1 MRHGGPLI
9 DQLLGLLGRGKVYD
23 LAQPYFTGMPHHPV
37 HPPYLYSLAKKHGD
51 YVTPGGVSSASEAM
65 ALGGHVGTH
74 IDAFCHFSRDG
85 RLHDG
90 TAAEDVQSYGGGL
103 KRLSVDTIAPIF
115 RRGVLLDI
123 AAQAGVDE
131 LPVDF
136 SVGVEHLERAAAA
149 TGVVVREGDVVLI
162 RTGWARFWNDPAR
175 YIAEVRGPGPEIE
188 AARWM
193 SARRVFAAGSD
204 TIAFEK
210 VPAREMPVHVH
221 FLVESGIHIIE
232 ALNME
237 HLARDRV
244 YEFLFAAVPL
254 KILGG
259 TGSPIRPV
267 AIAFPG

>member
-1 MRHGGPLI
+1 MI
-9 DQLLGLLGRGKVYD
+9 EQLLSLLGRGKVYD

-51 YVTPGGVSSASEAM
+51 YVTVGGVSSASEAIG
-65 ALGGHVGTH
+65 LGGHVGTH

-85 RLHDG
+85 RLQDG
-90 TAAEDVQSYGGGL
+90 TSAADVQSYGGGL
-103 KRLSVDTIAPIF
+103 KRLSVETIAPIF

-123 AAQAGVDE
+123 AANAGVDE

-136 SVGVEHLERAAAA
+136 SVSAERLQSAAANA
-149 TGVVVREGDVVLI
+149 EVEVREGDVVLL
-162 RTGWARFWNDPAR
+162 RTGWARLWNDPAR
-175 YIAEVRGPGPEIE
+175 YIAEVRGPGPEIA
-188 AARWM
+188 AARWL
-193 SARRVFAAGSD
+193 SERRVFAAGSD

-210 VPAREMPVHVH
+210 VPARDMPVHVH
-221 FLVESGIHIIE
+221 FLVERGIHILE

-237 HLARDRV
+237 DLARDRV
-244 YEFLFAAVPL
+244 AEFLFAAIPL

>member
-1 MRHGGPLI
+1 LI
-9 DQLLGLLGRGKVYD
+9 EQLLSLLGRGIVYD

-51 YVTPGGVSSASEAM
+51 YIAPGGVSSASEAI

-85 RLHDG
+85 LLHDG
-90 TAAEDVQSYGGGL
+90 TAANDVQSYGGGVKKL
-103 KRLSVDTIAPIF
+103 CVDTIAPIF
-115 RRGVLLDI
+115 RRGILLDV
-123 AAQAGVDE
+123 AAHAGVDE

-136 SVGVEHLERAAAA
+136 SVGVEHLETAANAAKVDVRA
-149 TGVVVREGDVVLI
+149 GDVVLI

-188 AARWM
+188 GARWL
-193 SARRVFAAGSD
+193 SERRVFAAGSD

-210 VPAREMPVHVH
+210 VPARDMPVHVH
-221 FLVESGIHIIE
+221 FLVERGIHIIE

-237 HLARDRV
+237 DLARDRT

-267 AIAFPG
+267 AIAFRD